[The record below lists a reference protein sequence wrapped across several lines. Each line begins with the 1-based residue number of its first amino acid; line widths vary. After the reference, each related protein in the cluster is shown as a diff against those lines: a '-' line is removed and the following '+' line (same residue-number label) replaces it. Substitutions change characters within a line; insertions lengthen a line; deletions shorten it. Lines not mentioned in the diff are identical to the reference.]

1 MARPE
6 GVEPSTFWSEARRSI
21 QLSYERYD
29 VILIQYIKQFMKEKV
44 FNLEIT
50 SKSSGS
56 RIDKFLQSKL
66 DKEISRSKIQNL
78 IRNGFVKLNNS
89 IILENS
95 KKIKTNDEIKVIF
108 PPPSLVQIE
117 PQAISLNIL
126 YDDEDIV
133 IVNKPAG
140 MVVHPG
146 AGNSNHTLVNGLLF
160 HFQNKLSNI
169 GGKLR
174 PGIVHRI
181 DKDTSGVIVVAKN
194 DDAHIN
200 LSEQFSQHTIK
211 RTYETIIWGSLK
223 PQSGTIREKIS
234 RSIRNRQLMTVR
246 KEKGKIAITNYKT
259 LKIFQNLNLPKISLI
274 ECQLETGRTHQIRV
288 HMNYKGNSIL
298 GDKSYGKS
306 KKSFKKIDPN
316 IEKEINN
323 FNRQALHAKSLAFFH
338 PKTNKE
344 IFFEAKRPEDFD
356 TLIKNLNKASL

>member
-1 MARPE
+1 MKKNIFNVVVPINSE
-6 GVEPSTFWSEARRSI
+6 G
-21 QLSYERYD
+21 
-29 VILIQYIKQFMKEKV
+29 
-44 FNLEIT
+44 N
-50 SKSSGS
+50 
-56 RIDKFLQSKL
+56 RIDKFLQSQFKELSRTRIQQLIL
-66 DKEISRSKIQNL
+66 DGNI
-78 IRNGFVKLNNS
+78 KLNNNIVANS
-89 IILENS
+89 S
-95 KKIKTNDEIKVIF
+95 KKIKKGDKLIINI
-108 PPPSLVQIE
+108 PPPKETIIK
-117 PQAISLNIL
+117 PNKIPLNIL
-126 YDDEDIV
+126 YDDMDIIV
-133 IVNKPAG
+133 INKLPG
-140 MVVHPG
+140 TVVHPG
-146 AGNSNHTLVNGLLF
+146 AGNYEKTLVNGLLF
-160 HFQNKLSNI
+160 KYQNNLSSV

-200 LSEQFSQHTIK
+200 LSKQFSNHTIK
-211 RTYETIIWGSLK
+211 RVYEALIWGSLK
-223 PQSGTIREKIS
+223 PQNGIINEKIS
-234 RSIRNRQLMTVR
+234 RSIKNRQLMAVR
-246 KEKGKIAITNYKT
+246 KEKGKMAITNYST
-259 LKIFQNLNLPKISLI
+259 LKIFHNLNLPSISLI

-288 HMNYKGNSIL
+288 HMNFKGNSIL